1 MIEAQIFY
9 NKEDLWTIANEK
21 FEGKVKPM
29 ESFYAIMKLPGEKK
43 EEFLMLVPFTPNKRD
58 NMIAWMAV
66 RSDGDN
72 YGKMIVYKF
81 PKQQL
86 VFGPMQVSAR
96 IDQDP
101 VISQELTLWNQQGS
115 RVSRGNLIVIPIEKS
130 LLYVQPLYLQATE
143 GQMPELKRVIV
154 AFGNKIAMESS
165 LDEALMKIFGGKI
178 STSSYEEIP
187 QEETDKGTIKKT
199 VPSSEITLETLSN
212 SAWDHYQKAE
222 KYIKEGKW
230 SNYGEELELL
240 KKDLQKMVELAKKK

>member
-1 MIEAQIFY
+1 
-9 NKEDLWTIANEK
+9 
-21 FEGKVKPM
+21 
-29 ESFYAIMKLPGEKK
+29 MKLPGEKK

-66 RSDGDN
+66 RSDGEN

-154 AFGNKIAMESS
+154 AFGNKIAMENS

-178 STSSYEEIP
+178 STSSYEEIT
-187 QEETDKGTIKKT
+187 QEEIDKETIKKT
-199 VPSSEITLETLSN
+199 VSSSEITLETLSN

-222 KYIKEGKW
+222 KYVKEGKW

-240 KKDLQKMVELAKKK
+240 KKDLQKMVELSKKK

>member
-1 MIEAQIFY
+1 
-9 NKEDLWTIANEK
+9 
-21 FEGKVKPM
+21 
-29 ESFYAIMKLPGEKK
+29 
-43 EEFLMLVPFTPNKRD
+43 
-58 NMIAWMAV
+58 
-66 RSDGDN
+66 
-72 YGKMIVYKF
+72 
-81 PKQQL
+81 
-86 VFGPMQVSAR
+86 
-96 IDQDP
+96 
-101 VISQELTLWNQQGS
+101 
-115 RVSRGNLIVIPIEKS
+115 LIVIPIEKS